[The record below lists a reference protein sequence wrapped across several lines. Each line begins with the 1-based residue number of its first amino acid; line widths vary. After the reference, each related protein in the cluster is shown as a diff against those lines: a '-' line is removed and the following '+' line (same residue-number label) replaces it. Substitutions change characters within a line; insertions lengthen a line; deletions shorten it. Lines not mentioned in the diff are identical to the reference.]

1 MVVLLDSMTELESEM
16 KKLMPFLLL
25 LVAGCSSDPVNMD
38 EVLFERAGQYITNDN
53 FHSFFYFNQKVYNG
67 PAYSL
72 HRNGKK
78 KEAGAIKN
86 GFQTGM
92 WNAWDDKGNKW
103 FSGSYQHGREH
114 GKWSGYHSSGGKKY
128 EGNYENGLQA
138 GKWIYYNE
146 KGVKSM
152 EESYFSCNE
161 DCENSHYKHT
171 CPREGKV
178 RESKK
183 F

>member
-1 MVVLLDSMTELESEM
+1 
-16 KKLMPFLLL
+16 
-25 LVAGCSSDPVNMD
+25 
-38 EVLFERAGQYITNDN
+38 
-53 FHSFFYFNQKVYNG
+53 
-67 PAYSL
+67 
-72 HRNGKK
+72 
-78 KEAGAIKN
+78 
-86 GFQTGM
+86 M

-114 GKWSGYHSSGGKKY
+114 GKWSGYHSDGGKKY
-128 EGNYENGLQA
+128 EGSYENGLQA

-146 KGVKSM
+146 KGLKNL

-161 DCENSHYKHT
+161 ECANSHYKHT
-171 CPREGKV
+171 CPKKGKV

>member
-1 MVVLLDSMTELESEM
+1 M
-16 KKLMPFLLL
+16 KKLISFLLL
-25 LVAGCSSDPVNMD
+25 LMAGCSSDPVNMD
-38 EVLFERAGQYITNDN
+38 EVLYERGGLYITNDN
-53 FHSFFYFNQKVYNG
+53 FHSFFYFNQKVYSG

-72 HRNGKK
+72 HRNGEK

-92 WNAWDDKGNKW
+92 WNAWDEDGNKW

-114 GKWSGYHSSGGKKY
+114 GKWIGYHVNGEKKY
-128 EGNYENGLQA
+128 EGDYENGLQA
-138 GKWIYYNE
+138 GKWTYYNN
-146 KGVKSM
+146 KGVKYL
-152 EESYFSCNE
+152 EESYYSCTKE
-161 DCENSHYKHT
+161 CEESHYRHT

-178 RESKK
+178 KESKE